1 MGIWKQAKSDSP
13 KLDHKIKTEFGP
25 GQQYLTFVRDLEARK
40 SLIRLRIS
48 AHNLFVELGRYET
61 SSNVMNEI
69 VCIPQLILLVRKL
82 KRRASCTCKLPT
94 LL

>member
-1 MGIWKQAKSDSP
+1 MGIWKQAKSDSL

-40 SLIRLRIS
+40 ILICLRIS

-61 SSNVMNEI
+61 PLIQRDERNCVYSSVNFVGKEI
-69 VCIPQLILLVRKL
+69 EKTSFMYL
-82 KRRASCTCKLPT
+82 
-94 LL
+94 